1 MKVQDLMKRKGTRLI
16 MVRTNEAVEM
26 AIRLLR
32 RENIGALIVNDVVP
46 TEGNTAVGVFSERDV
61 LEALDKHGAAALKF
75 PISKLMSSNIISCS
89 PDDEIG
95 HVFDLMEQHHIR
107 HVPVFERGTVIGVI
121 SIRDLL
127 ALRNEMLGPLRNRDA
142 SGRTGAAAQAP
153 VSF

>member
-1 MKVQDLMKRKGTRLI
+1 MQVADLMMKKGTRLI
-16 MVRTNEAVEM
+16 MVGMNETVEM

-32 RENIGALIVNDVVP
+32 RENVGAVIVKDVVN

-75 PISKLMSSNIISCS
+75 PISRLMSTNIISCS

-95 HVFDLMEQHHIR
+95 RVFDLMVQHHIR
-107 HVPVFERGTVIGVI
+107 HVPVFERGAVIGVI

-127 ALRNEMLGPLRNRDA
+127 ALRGEMFGLPRGFEAARA
-142 SGRTGAAAQAP
+142 GAVAQTPAH
-153 VSF
+153 S